1 MDRCEFQQPH
11 DFAWLEMTI
20 QRRRWWSHGQ
30 GGAKLFSLPLLPS
43 CSQPP
48 PRPAMTLASALGR
61 PKKHNF
67 LKGQH
72 NDQRGV
78 KTTFLISELQCVRA
92 TFTLA
97 VVVTVVNQKSPKSPV
112 GGISPNLWTKTC
124 RVSNSDW
131 KNGITSVIS
140 LAQSKLRSIGRRAN
154 QPPLTFC
161 PLAWFLGKLF

>member
-1 MDRCEFQQPH
+1 MICTQ
-11 DFAWLEMTI
+11 L
-20 QRRRWWSHGQ
+20 SHIKFWFVVKHTVKKG
-30 GGAKLFSLPLLPS
+30 FSNLMFVLDLHKINRAS
-43 CSQPP
+43 IASKVKKSF
-48 PRPAMTLASALGR
+48 PAFYNSYYY
-61 PKKHNF
+61 N
-67 LKGQH
+67 
-72 NDQRGV
+72 
-78 KTTFLISELQCVRA
+78 IIQCVRA